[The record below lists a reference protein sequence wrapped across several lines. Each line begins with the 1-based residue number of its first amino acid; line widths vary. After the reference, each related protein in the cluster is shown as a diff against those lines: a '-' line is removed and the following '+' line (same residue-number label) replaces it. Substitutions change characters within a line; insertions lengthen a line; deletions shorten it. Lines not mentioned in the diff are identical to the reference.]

1 MPFFSFPDS
10 GRSFKRW
17 QVFKSCSVCG
27 KIHDTRT
34 ICRAGRIYS
43 GGDERKLRSTYKWTM
58 KSQQIRE
65 DANHLC
71 EVCRDRGEISFD
83 DLSVHHI
90 VKVRDDKGLLLDD
103 SNLICLC
110 SCHHKQADNNELDK
124 DYLLRLA
131 QERINHKKGSRTS
144 YE

>member
-1 MPFFSFPDS
+1 MSY
-10 GRSFKRW
+10 RA
-17 QVFKSCSVCG
+17 CSKCG
-27 KIHDTRT
+27 KIHDVRT
-34 ICRAGRIYS
+34 VCNIGRTYT
-43 GGDERKLRSTYKWTM
+43 GGDERRLRSTYKWTM

-90 VKVRDDKGLLLDD
+90 VKVRDNKDLLLDD
-103 SNLICLC
+103 NNLICLC
-110 SCHHKQADNNELDK
+110 THHHLQADNNELDK

-144 YE
+144 HE